1 MTAIP
6 DSGCIFEINFPKP
19 SARKFGTGFNETAPR
34 KSDYALASTSAYVDC
49 KDTGEIDNIKLGIG
63 GVGDFP
69 QLIEFNQHWDRKQNK
84 KSITNAIKESLS
96 EVDFVSDYHASSEYR
111 KRAVIELAYQSF
123 LEALG
128 EIGEAN
134 NEN

>member
-1 MTAIP
+1 M
-6 DSGCIFEINFPKP
+6 
-19 SARKFGTGFNETAPR
+19 
-34 KSDYALASTSAYVDC
+34 DC
-49 KDTGEIDNIKLGIG
+49 KDTGELDNIKLGIG

-69 QLIEFNQHWDRKQNK
+69 QLIDFDQHWDRKQNK

-128 EIGEAN
+128 EIGKAN